1 MLRYCVARIDN
12 STRLVL
18 ELQNHVGN
26 VRAGKV
32 EPEEPAKGRTH
43 FLRALHYD
51 SESGGAQSKTFP
63 IMTT

>member
-18 ELQNHVGN
+18 ELQKVCGYLN

-32 EPEEPAKGRTH
+32 EPEEPAKRP
-43 FLRALHYD
+43 D
-51 SESGGAQSKTFP
+51 TFSP
-63 IMTT
+63 YRLFTRIL